1 MLEGEFRHGAVAI
14 QLKVFEVARF
24 LSGMERKNR
33 SENTPNQIEE
43 HPKHRCSECRRELSM
58 GDDALSLEQVV
69 IGPRGPIPIGEMRLL
84 HIRRCLE
91 DYVCRSD
98 DREAPKRIP

>member
-1 MLEGEFRHGAVAI
+1 MLEPEFRGDAAAI
-14 QLKVFEVARF
+14 QLKVFEVTG
-24 LSGMERKNR
+24 LLGDMERKNKT
-33 SENTPNQIEE
+33 ENLPNQNEG

-91 DYVCRSD
+91 DYVCKSD
-98 DREAPKRIP
+98 DGEAPKRIP